1 MRQDVAL
8 LNQVPISS
16 FRTRGGEECDGAPH
30 QSNLLHS
37 DVAVSAA
44 GEQNDPHDIE
54 MDYEDEENIQEM
66 EEWIKEKLCEYIP
79 PAPRYLIITDM
90 GSNKFSK
97 EPAWSQM
104 FLLDKTLQ
112 IDSSKFP
119 IMRKFTKDYK
129 SYMSLEIPDP
139 EANKELIERLLK
151 TERIGRCKVK
161 ITKDPFKNTT
171 KGVVTDADEFL
182 ESTPDV
188 ILKNLLHSKGVI
200 DIRRL
205 GKSNSYL
212 LTFDHLLCPTE
223 LKFPEFG
230 RRFKVRE
237 YVPSPLRCFYC
248 QKYDHLLKN
257 CRCRKEPSTPPI
269 CARCGE
275 EGHSDKTFN
284 QGKVIGECSKE
295 PKCPNCKGSH
305 VAGSKNCPTQQE
317 NKKVCELMVYHKITK
332 QEAKKRVFGEK
343 NKMTVSKVVAA
354 TSNPIPNNAGT
365 QNLEHEFKKF
375 FEERMNSIAI
385 MINQASL
392 KQNTDINPDNVVNN
406 SEKNENAL
414 VEEKIAVAIKQA
426 EDRYK
431 LALQESENRN
441 KTLLQTQQHDYDKR
455 LNDLEDKNANLMKTY
470 EELSETNKYLQEQ
483 NDVYKQK
490 SEDNQKTI

>member
-1 MRQDVAL
+1 M
-8 LNQVPISS
+8 
-16 FRTRGGEECDGAPH
+16 
-30 QSNLLHS
+30 
-37 DVAVSAA
+37 
-44 GEQNDPHDIE
+44 
-54 MDYEDEENIQEM
+54 
-66 EEWIKEKLCEYIP
+66 
-79 PAPRYLIITDM
+79 
-90 GSNKFSK
+90 
-97 EPAWSQM
+97 
-104 FLLDKTLQ
+104 
-112 IDSSKFP
+112 
-119 IMRKFTKDYK
+119 
-129 SYMSLEIPDP
+129 
-139 EANKELIERLLK
+139 
-151 TERIGRCKVK
+151 ERIGRCKVK
-161 ITKDPFKNTT
+161 ITKDPFKNST
-171 KGVVTDADEFL
+171 KGVVSDADEFF
-182 ESTPDV
+182 ESTADV
-188 ILKNLLHSKGVI
+188 ILKNLLDSKGVI
-200 DIRRL
+200 DYRRL
-205 GKSNSYL
+205 GKSNSYV
-212 LTFDHLLCPTE
+212 LTFDHLTCPSE
-223 LKFPEFG
+223 LKFPQFG

-237 YVPSPLRCFYC
+237 FVPAPIRCYHC

-257 CRCRKEPSTPPI
+257 CRSRKEPSTPPI

-275 EGHSDKTFN
+275 EGHSDKTFI
-284 QGKVIGECSKE
+284 QGNLVRECTKE
-295 PKCPNCKGSH
+295 PNCHHCKGSH
-305 VAGSKNCPTQQE
+305 VAGNKNCPTQQE
-317 NKKVCELMVYHKITK
+317 HKKVCELMVYHKITK

-375 FEERMNSIAI
+375 FEEKMNSIAI

-431 LALQESENRN
+431 LAQQESENRN

-490 SEDNQKTI
+490 SEDNQKTIENLRKQIAEYKSKSESVSPPRKNTKLVDSSQKPKLSKPPIDAIPGPTNPMPKNSSKAGGKQTSIEKTEKSARNTSKHSR